1 MDSGKK
7 KQSPV
12 ANFPENDYDKRKS
25 TNVDASA
32 ARHVAFEKYLR
43 NERMSFMYTYTWYQW
58 LLFFFI
64 YCFIGWIIE
73 STYVSLKCGHPV
85 NRGFLRLP
93 LLPLYGSGA
102 IIMLWAS
109 LPFQDNLFLVFISG
123 MIGASALEYATGYV
137 MERLFKMK
145 YWDYTGQPLNLNG
158 YICLGTSIAWGFLTI
173 VLTEFIHRP
182 VEHMVLG
189 FTPLFCIIAD
199 AIVSVLFAADAIES
213 TREALDLGK
222 VLESM
227 TKMKTELEEI
237 QLQMALLKAEA
248 SQRVSDIRDEQIQRA
263 ANLKGEAA
271 VRLTTLK
278 VESAAR
284 KEEALEALKESA
296 ERKIGA
302 LSSIKENVKRQA
314 ETAARVTPDLSALT
328 ERFQSIT
335 EKREKL
341 SMHLGFYRKGLLRGN
356 PTASSKQFGE
366 ALKELREKLKN

>member
-1 MDSGKK
+1 
-7 KQSPV
+7 
-12 ANFPENDYDKRKS
+12 
-25 TNVDASA
+25 
-32 ARHVAFEKYLR
+32 
-43 NERMSFMYTYTWYQW
+43 MYTYTWYQW